1 MAHYLV
7 TARATGNLAELR
19 TRLDRGEIRTLRP
32 FGRALHTSLSGARLE
47 GDRVVWEELDHCNP
61 PLAMERAAVLDR
73 YFADIATEAVREGEG
88 WARIDH
94 LPPLWTGIP
103 TTPDQE
109 AP

>member
-1 MAHYLV
+1 MAYYLV
-7 TARATGNLAELR
+7 TARATGDLTELR
-19 TRLDRGEIRTLRP
+19 ARLDRGEIRTLRP
-32 FGRALHTSLSGARLE
+32 FGRALHASLSGARLE
-47 GDRVVWEELDHCNP
+47 GDRVVWEELDHCTP

-94 LPPLWTGIP
+94 LPPLWTR
-103 TTPDQE
+103 DQE